1 MATKFNASK
10 YAEVSPVSDFYSD
23 FHMNMDIH
31 PGTGDVVRV
40 RNEQAIVQ
48 SIRNLLMTDFYERPF
63 APSVGSDIKRALFEN
78 ISPAMSVVIKTAI
91 EDTLSNY
98 EPRAQI
104 LETVVAP
111 DDDNNG
117 YNIRLK
123 FSLINSTTPTE
134 INFFLDRIR

>member
-10 YAEVSPVSDFYSD
+10 YASVSPVSDFYSD

-40 RNEQAIVQ
+40 RNEQAIIQ

-63 APSVGSDIKRALFEN
+63 APNVGSSIRYALFEN
-78 ISPAMSVVIKTAI
+78 ITPAMSVVIKTAI
-91 EDTLSNY
+91 EDTLANY
-98 EPRAQI
+98 EPRVRV
-104 LETVVAP
+104 LETIVAP
-111 DDDNNG
+111 DDDHNG
-117 YNIRLK
+117 YNVRLK

-134 INFFLDRIR
+134 INFFLDRTR